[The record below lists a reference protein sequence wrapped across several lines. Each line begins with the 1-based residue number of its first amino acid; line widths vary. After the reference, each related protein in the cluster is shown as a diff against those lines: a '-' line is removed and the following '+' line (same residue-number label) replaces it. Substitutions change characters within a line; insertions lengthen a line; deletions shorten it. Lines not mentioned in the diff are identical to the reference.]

1 MASFN
6 SKIATQ
12 RGPFR
17 EIEEGGARDIENI
30 SRAPPFD
37 FHFSSRPGKKSGITE
52 LKEKNGAK
60 NDTKFN
66 EDCSKGNFDP
76 SIVSSIHFRSVLKK
90 RTTSQLYKL
99 SRKSM
104 IC

>member
-17 EIEEGGARDIENI
+17 EIEEGGSRDIDNI

-52 LKEKNGAK
+52 LKEKNEQKTIPNLMRTAVK
-60 NDTKFN
+60 AVLTP
-66 EDCSKGNFDP
+66 P
-76 SIVSSIHFRSVLKK
+76 SCPASILEAF
-90 RTTSQLYKL
+90 
-99 SRKSM
+99 
-104 IC
+104 